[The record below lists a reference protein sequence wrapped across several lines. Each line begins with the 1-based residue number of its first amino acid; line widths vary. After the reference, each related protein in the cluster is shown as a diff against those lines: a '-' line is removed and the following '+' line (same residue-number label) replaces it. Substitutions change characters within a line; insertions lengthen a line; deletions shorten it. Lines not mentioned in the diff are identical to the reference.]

1 MINRTQKWHEPGIG
15 LPGSP
20 PPNRRSMPS
29 EDVCSVTSVRENSA
43 STPPRPAGP
52 KCHCG
57 TPIVHIPGK
66 RPKIYCSDAC
76 RKRAKRLIADQ
87 SRSVAST
94 TTAGNPDAGFS
105 SKGKSPSTA
114 GQSAVTGTGSTP
126 NEGAATAG
134 REDPRDERFA
144 RRDRHQTVSLNEAFK
159 GCGTRLT
166 AGTAELMW
174 KPGEATW
181 GNTCRCNNVHTC
193 PWCMSRILAVR
204 GSNVQLAADGL
215 ADAGYGL
222 HLGTNTLR
230 HFERMAFGTVR
241 KGMRHGLVAVLHD
254 GWKGAYGSSGRR
266 WRTMRDDFGII
277 GYERAFEDTF
287 GWGSGW
293 HLHWH
298 TLWVTRE
305 VLGPDAQAAFRDA
318 LAGAWAA
325 GVESAGGYTVSE
337 TCDRPG
343 CSCEGKGHGTDVRPL
358 NGADA
363 ADGDAGKQARYLYKD
378 GDKTKGGVAKIG
390 LELAGQNF
398 KAGRGDDRMGP
409 LDLGDAA
416 AAELQRLRRPGPF
429 VEKYRE
435 REFGVFQ
442 VRKHYRSQNLNRL
455 IKELGIQQDVR
466 TEEEITDDTEGLV
479 AIAVI
484 PAYIWYRYIARVAGR
499 RLDLIKVAETYGL
512 PGVRRL
518 VESWGLVWGKD
529 VLDPPAPEAPAAP
542 GDLDA
547 DQMRFEV
554 MSEEEAAFREARRKA
569 NEARTEELAASLDRV
584 RQPKKEAIRPTI
596 SLRKR
601 LKPKPV
607 TVDVKTPPPGAASP
621 VCRRC
626 KGKLAPVLQPWG
638 QHPGDCLRVDTAV
651 A

>member
-1 MINRTQKWHEPGIG
+1 M
-15 LPGSP
+15 
-20 PPNRRSMPS
+20 
-29 EDVCSVTSVRENSA
+29 TSVRETSA
-43 STPPRPAGP
+43 TASPSAPAPRGP
-52 KCHCG
+52 KCNGPGCG
-57 TPIVHIPGK
+57 KPLVHIPGK
-66 RPKIYCSDAC
+66 RPKVYCSPAC
-76 RKRAKRLIADQ
+76 KMRAKRAIE
-87 SRSVAST
+87 RASET
-94 TTAGNPDAGFS
+94 TTNGAGHQSPAPKSNAGFS

-114 GQSAVTGTGSTP
+114 GQSAAAEAAKPTGGQPKT
-126 NEGAATAG
+126 
-134 REDPRDERFA
+134 DPRDDRFA

-166 AGTAELMW
+166 AGTAEVMW
-174 KPGEATW
+174 KPGEATI

-204 GSNVQLAADGL
+204 SSNVQLAADGL

-325 GVESAGGYTVSE
+325 GVEAAGGYTVSE

-358 NGADA
+358 NGTDA

-398 KAGRGDDRMGP
+398 KAGRGDDRLGP

-547 DQMRFEV
+547 DQRKFEV

-569 NEARTEELAASLDRV
+569 NEARTNELAASLDRV

-596 SLRKR
+596 SLRKP

-607 TVDVKTPPPGAASP
+607 TVDVKTPPPGTAST